1 VQSVSR
7 PSASDPPGDDSC
19 LDQQRFGQHREPSQR
34 SSTASSKVMPR
45 ATLTFGPVEHFSY
58 SVSYGTG
65 VRSIDP
71 VYVSQDIAT
80 PFASIQSADGGVAYA
95 RDLGSVSVAARSIFF
110 LTHVDRDLVFSE
122 TEGRSV
128 LANGTTRTGWNGLI
142 RLRGSFFDQNANV
155 SLVKSRFDDT
165 GLLVPYSPDLVVR
178 SDTAFFGD
186 LPIEVGG
193 SAVRGTLSV
202 GAGYV
207 GHRALPYGQRS
218 DTIFTLDSGAS
229 ARFRGYELELQVTN
243 LLDSRYRSAE
253 LNYVSDFRS
262 QPLPTLV
269 PARHFAAG
277 APRQVFLS
285 FAVTLGGDP

>member
-1 VQSVSR
+1 
-7 PSASDPPGDDSC
+7 
-19 LDQQRFGQHREPSQR
+19 
-34 SSTASSKVMPR
+34 
-45 ATLTFGPVEHFSY
+45 
-58 SVSYGTG
+58 
-65 VRSIDP
+65 
-71 VYVSQDIAT
+71 
-80 PFASIQSADGGVAYA
+80 
-95 RDLGSVSVAARSIFF
+95 
-110 LTHVDRDLVFSE
+110 VFSE

-128 LANGTTRTGWNGLI
+128 LANGTTRTGWNGLV
-142 RLRGSFFDQNANV
+142 RLRGSFFDQNANI

-178 SDTAFFGD
+178 SDTALFGD
-186 LPIEVGG
+186 LPVVFRG
-193 SAVRGTLSV
+193 SAVRGTFSV

-229 ARFRGYELELQVTN
+229 ARWRAYEVELQVTN
-243 LLDSRYRSAE
+243 LLDSRYRAAE

-277 APRQVFLS
+277 APRAVFLS
-285 FAVTLGGDP
+285 FAVTLGGEP